1 MNFLWVVI
9 DEWRGARG
17 ASGRPRVLEAST
29 GFCSDPMGY
38 LLLWDLHALHERCES
53 PVMRGARAGGTRRR
67 CSARPRGAASR
78 ASKLAREERRNGSR
92 AAHAVPNSKFFH
104 TLSIT
109 SIYRSMHGALNIG
122 KKIN

>member
-1 MNFLWVVI
+1 MGPRGVRAFLKLLPGSVRTRW
-9 DEWRGARG
+9 
-17 ASGRPRVLEAST
+17 
-29 GFCSDPMGY
+29 GY
-38 LLLWDLHALHERCES
+38 LLLWDLRALHERCES

-67 CSARPRGAASR
+67 CSARPRGTASR

-92 AAHAVPNSKFFH
+92 VAHAVPNSKFFH

-122 KKIN
+122 KKLTNCTVCL